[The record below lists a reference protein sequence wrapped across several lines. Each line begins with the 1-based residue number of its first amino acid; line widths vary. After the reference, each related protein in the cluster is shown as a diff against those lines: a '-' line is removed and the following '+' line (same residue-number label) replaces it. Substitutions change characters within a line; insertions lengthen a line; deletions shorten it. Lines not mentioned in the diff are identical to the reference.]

1 MKKRILV
8 KGPVLSRSGYGEQSR
23 FALKCLKSREE
34 ELEIFIIP
42 INWGQCGW
50 AWEDN
55 EERQWIDEK
64 IKKTAVYMSNGG
76 QFDASLQIG
85 IPNEWEK
92 IAPVNIGYTAG
103 METTMVSP
111 QWIEKSYL
119 MDHIIVI
126 SNHSRNTYLETS
138 YRATDANTGQVIENF
153 RCQTPMTVVN
163 YCVRNY
169 DAKSHLNIELDYD
182 FNFLCCAQMGPRKNV
197 ENTIKW
203 FVEEFHDQEVG
214 LVVKLNWRN
223 DSINDRYATE
233 RMLKNMLHD
242 YGDRK
247 CKVYLL
253 HGSMKSDEIS
263 SLYKH
268 PKIKSFVTLTHGE
281 GFGLPIFE
289 AVCNELP
296 VIAPDWSGHV
306 DFLYMPAK
314 DKKTKK
320 EKQKAMFTKVDYQLG
335 PVPPNAV
342 WEGVIQAD
350 SMWCYSDQ
358 GSYKMKLREM
368 RSKYEHK
375 KNQAKKLKK
384 WVFENFSE
392 EKQYAMFT
400 DPILELLK
408 DNTEEIDSWLENL
421 DVQEYD

>member
-1 MKKRILV
+1 
-8 KGPVLSRSGYGEQSR
+8 
-23 FALKCLKSREE
+23 
-34 ELEIFIIP
+34 
-42 INWGQCGW
+42 
-50 AWEDN
+50 
-55 EERQWIDEK
+55 
-64 IKKTAVYMSNGG
+64 
-76 QFDASLQIG
+76 
-85 IPNEWEK
+85 
-92 IAPVNIGYTAG
+92 
-103 METTMVSP
+103 
-111 QWIEKSYL
+111 

-126 SNHSRNTYLETS
+126 SNHSRNTFLDTTYH
-138 YRATDANTGQVIENF
+138 ATDRQTGQVIEDF
-153 RCQTPMTVVN
+153 RCQTPITAVN

-169 DAKSHLNIELDYD
+169 DAKSHLDIELDYD

-233 RMLKNMLHD
+233 RMLKNMLND

-268 PKIKSFVTLTHGE
+268 PKIKSFITLTHGE

-306 DFLYMPAK
+306 DFLYMPVK

-368 RSKYEHK
+368 RSKYDHK

-408 DNTEEIDSWLENL
+408 DNTEEIDNWLESL